1 MMTKSS
7 AQEGLA
13 WPAEQIA
20 RDFPFLDGTVYLDS
34 AATAQMPLPVCE
46 AMSEHYRLGA
56 SNVHR
61 GVYPWSE
68 RATDRFEATRQK
80 VATFLNAR
88 SEREC
93 LFTSGTTDAVNLLAT
108 SWGETHIAAGDAIVV
123 TSMEHHSNMLPW
135 TQLAERREA
144 EILWWKVTPEGE
156 LDMAQ
161 LPELVARRPKLLAL
175 TWVSNVLGTIN
186 PLDRIVPAFAEQGTV
201 IALDGAQG
209 VPHLPCDVQALGVDF
224 LAFSAHKMCGPTG
237 IGVLWG
243 KQELLEK
250 MPPYRFG
257 GSMILSVRPDPA
269 VALQGLRVKWA
280 DLPARFEGGTPN
292 ISGVHGLG
300 AAIDYLQSIGMEDI
314 RRHEV
319 ELNAYA
325 LERLSSV
332 DGLTMFGPLDPS
344 KRSGVISFDLH
355 GIHPHDLATLLG
367 REGVC
372 VRAGHHCCQPLMRQW
387 RRQGTTRASFYLYT
401 TRDDVDAL
409 AEALGKAA
417 SVFKGY
423 V

>member
-1 MMTKSS
+1 MCSMA
-7 AQEGLA
+7 AQSVSVDRLE
-13 WPAEQIA
+13 
-20 RDFPFLDGTVYLDS
+20 RDFPFLGETVYLDS
-34 AATAQMPLPVCE
+34 ASTSQMPIPVCE

-68 RATDRFEATRQK
+68 RATDRFEETRKK
-80 VATFLNAR
+80 VAAFINAR

-93 LFTSGTTDAVNLLAT
+93 LFTSGTTDALNLLAT
-108 SWGETHIAAGDAIVV
+108 SWGEANIKAGDAIVL
-123 TSMEHHSNMLPW
+123 TMMEHHSNMLPW
-135 TQLAERREA
+135 TQLAERQGA
-144 EILWWKVTPEGE
+144 EVLWWGVTPEGE

-161 LPELVARRPKLLAL
+161 LPALLERRPKLLAL

-186 PLDRIVPAFAEQGTV
+186 PLERIVPAFADLGTV

-209 VPHLPCDVQALGVDF
+209 VPHLVCDVQAMGVDF

-243 KQELLEK
+243 KEELLQA

-257 GSMILSVRPDPA
+257 GSMILSVRPDPS
-269 VALQGLRVKWA
+269 VALQGLRVQWA
-280 DLPARFEGGTPN
+280 DLPHKFEGGTPN

-300 AAIDYLQSIGMEDI
+300 AAIDYLRSIGMGNI

-325 LERLSSV
+325 LERLSQV
-332 DGLTMFGPLDPS
+332 DGLTMFGPSDPQR
-344 KRSGVISFDLH
+344 RSGVLSFDLK

-372 VRAGHHCCQPLMRQW
+372 VRAGHHCCQPLMRAW
-387 RRQGTTRASFYLYT
+387 RRQGTTRASFYFYT
-401 TRDDVDAL
+401 RQADIDAL
-409 AEALGKAA
+409 AVALQKAA
-417 SVFKGY
+417 KVFEGY
-423 V
+423 T

>member
-1 MMTKSS
+1 MSS
-7 AQEGLA
+7 MPTQSLTDRIEN
-13 WPAEQIA
+13 
-20 RDFPFLDGTVYLDS
+20 DFPFLRDTVFLDS
-34 AATAQMPLPVCE
+34 AATSQMPLPVCE

-61 GVYPWSE
+61 GVYAWSE
-68 RATDRFEATRQK
+68 RATDRFEETRKK
-80 VATFLNAR
+80 VARFLNAR
-88 SEREC
+88 SEKEC
-93 LFTSGTTDAVNLLAT
+93 LFTSGTTDAINLLAT
-108 SWGETHIAAGDAIVV
+108 SWGESNVKPGDTIVI
-123 TSMEHHSNMLPW
+123 SMMEHHSNMLPW
-135 TQLAERREA
+135 TQLAERQGA
-144 EILWWKVTPEGE
+144 EVVWWNVTPQGE
-156 LDMAQ
+156 LDMDQ
-161 LPELVARRPKLLAL
+161 LPALLERRPRLLAL

-186 PLDRIVPAFAEQGTV
+186 PLERIVPAFAEHGTV

-209 VPHLPCDVQALGVDF
+209 VPHLACDVQALGVDF

-243 KQELLEK
+243 RQELLEK

-269 VALQGLRVKWA
+269 VALQGLRVQWA
-280 DLPARFEGGTPN
+280 DLPYKFEGGTPN

-300 AAIDYLQSIGMEDI
+300 AAIDYLQSVGMDNV
-314 RRHEV
+314 RQHEI

-325 LERLSSV
+325 QERLSRIE
-332 DGLTMFGPLDPS
+332 GLTTFGPRDPER
-344 KRSGVISFDLH
+344 RSGVLSFDLK

-401 TRDDVDAL
+401 TRADIDAL
-409 AEALGKAA
+409 AEALEKAA
-417 SVFKGY
+417 RVFEGY
-423 V
+423 T

>member
-1 MMTKSS
+1 MSS
-7 AQEGLA
+7 MPTQSLTDRIEN
-13 WPAEQIA
+13 
-20 RDFPFLDGTVYLDS
+20 DFPFLRDTVFLDS
-34 AATAQMPLPVCE
+34 AATSQMPLPVCE

-61 GVYPWSE
+61 GVYAWSE
-68 RATDRFEATRQK
+68 RATDRFEETRKK
-80 VATFLNAR
+80 VARFLNAR
-88 SEREC
+88 SEKEC
-93 LFTSGTTDAVNLLAT
+93 LFTSGTTDAINLLAT
-108 SWGETHIAAGDAIVV
+108 SWGESNVKPGDTIVI
-123 TSMEHHSNMLPW
+123 SMMEHHSNMLPW
-135 TQLAERREA
+135 TQLAERQGA
-144 EILWWKVTPEGE
+144 EVVWWNVTPQGE
-156 LDMAQ
+156 LDMDQ
-161 LPELVARRPKLLAL
+161 LPALLERRPRLLAL

-186 PLDRIVPAFAEQGTV
+186 PLERILPAFAEHGTV

-209 VPHLPCDVQALGVDF
+209 VPHLACDVQALGVDF

-243 KQELLEK
+243 RQELLEK

-269 VALQGLRVKWA
+269 VALQGLRVQWA
-280 DLPARFEGGTPN
+280 DLPYKFEGGTPN

-300 AAIDYLQSIGMEDI
+300 AAIDYLQSVGMDNV
-314 RRHEV
+314 RQHEI

-325 LERLSSV
+325 QERLSRIE
-332 DGLTMFGPLDPS
+332 GLTTFGPRDPER
-344 KRSGVISFDLH
+344 RSGVLSFDLK

-401 TRDDVDAL
+401 TRADIDAL
-409 AEALGKAA
+409 AEALEKAA
-417 SVFKGY
+417 RVFEGY
-423 V
+423 T

>member
-1 MMTKSS
+1 MSS
-7 AQEGLA
+7 IPAQSLTDRIE
-13 WPAEQIA
+13 
-20 RDFPFLDGTVYLDS
+20 RDFPFLKDTVFLDS
-34 AATAQMPLPVCE
+34 AATSQMPLQVCD

-61 GVYPWSE
+61 GVYAWSE
-68 RATDRFEATRQK
+68 RATDRFEDTRKK
-80 VATFLNAR
+80 VAQFLNAR
-88 SEREC
+88 SEKEC
-93 LFTSGTTDAVNLLAT
+93 LFTSGTTDALNLLAT
-108 SWGETHIAAGDAIVV
+108 SWGESNLKSGDAIVI
-123 TSMEHHSNMLPW
+123 TMMEHHSNMLPW
-135 TQLAERREA
+135 TQLAERQGA
-144 EILWWKVTPEGE
+144 EVLWWNVTPEGE

-161 LPELVARRPKLLAL
+161 LPSLLERRPKVLAL

-186 PLDRIVPAFAEQGTV
+186 PLERIVPAFSEQGTI

-209 VPHLPCDVQALGVDF
+209 VPHLACDVQALGVDF
-224 LAFSAHKMCGPTG
+224 LAFSGHKMCGPTG

-243 KQELLEK
+243 KQEHLEA

-280 DLPARFEGGTPN
+280 DLPYKFEGGTPN

-300 AAIDYLQSIGMEDI
+300 AAIDYLRSVGMDTI
-314 RRHEV
+314 RQHEV

-325 LERLSSV
+325 HERLSRIE
-332 DGLTMFGPLDPS
+332 GLTMFGPKDPS
-344 KRSGVISFDLH
+344 RRSGVLSFDLK

-401 TRDDVDAL
+401 TRADVDAL
-409 AEALGKAA
+409 ADALEKAA
-417 SVFKGY
+417 RVFEGY
-423 V
+423 T